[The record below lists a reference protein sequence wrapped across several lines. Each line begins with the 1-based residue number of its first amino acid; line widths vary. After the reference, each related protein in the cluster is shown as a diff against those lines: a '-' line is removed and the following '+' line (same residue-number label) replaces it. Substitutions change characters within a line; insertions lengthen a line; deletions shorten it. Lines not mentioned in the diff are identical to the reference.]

1 MSEMTSVGVSLY
13 ALCRIAW
20 KEGVDR
26 GFFTYTDVM
35 VLSDRINAAALK
47 HALTQLCKVLIS

>member
-1 MSEMTSVGVSLY
+1 MKCLSSVD
-13 ALCRIAW
+13 AHCRIAW

-47 HALTQLCKVLIS
+47 HALAQLCKVMIS